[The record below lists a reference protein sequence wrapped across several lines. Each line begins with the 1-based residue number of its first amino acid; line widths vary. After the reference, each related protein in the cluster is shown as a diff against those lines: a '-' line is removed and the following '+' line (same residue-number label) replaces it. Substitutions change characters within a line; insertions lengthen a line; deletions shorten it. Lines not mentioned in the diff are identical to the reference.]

1 MILSAA
7 ASPPALPSTAAAAV
21 LGRLRV
27 RAGRTAAFMVV
38 LCTAIAVLLST
49 LHGGAFGP
57 HLVYSF
63 AIGICCWA
71 IVDGTRLLYAWLT
84 DRLRAARGLPCS
96 PAGFS
101 GWRGVVP
108 AVLLAVMIGPLLGT
122 AIADRLTGRVSPS
135 LFEFDT
141 MNTRMTVVIT
151 IIASIAAVFVLSLME
166 RLSSARALAEAAQRQ
181 AAENQLRL
189 LQSQLEPHML
199 FNTLANLRV
208 LIGIDPPR
216 AQALLDR
223 MIAFLRATLNASRVG
238 AHPLAAEFE
247 RLADYLALMDV
258 RMGPRLQVRL
268 DLPAELKALPV
279 PPLLLQPLVEN
290 AIKHGLEPK
299 VEGGRIE
306 VSARRDGATLVLAV
320 RDTGIGLQGSRSADG
335 SGFGLVQVRERL
347 ATLYGPQAA
356 LTLAG
361 APDAAGGMLA
371 TVRLPIG

>member
-84 DRLRAARGLPCS
+84 DRFRVARQLPCD